1 MIHFSDLPGKENS
14 ELLPADEY
22 KDIKSQGGISKAE
35 AKDFW
40 NDVFE
45 DESGLFEN
53 ELSEGELL
61 SEIFGRNEDEFDFDF
76 EIDKNVREILDEFEE
91 GKWNNLDESEQK
103 DLIKELASTISE
115 KLELDE
121 KPEITFYD
129 GPENSYGAYN
139 PGCNSVEINSK
150 NFQNP
155 IEVIDTVVH
164 ELRHA
169 YQYQRA
175 DKLETMEDMLYKVNL
190 DNYISPI
197 SLENGKYLFFTDYQD
212 QLVEAE
218 ARAFANLF
226 RN

>member
-1 MIHFSDLPGKENS
+1 MIHFYDLPEKENS
-14 ELLPADEY
+14 ELLPSDES
-22 KDIKSQGGISKAE
+22 KDIKSQGIISKAE
-35 AKDFW
+35 ANDFW

-45 DESGLFEN
+45 EQSGPFEN
-53 ELSEGELL
+53 ELSEEELFC
-61 SEIFGRNEDEFDFDF
+61 EIFGRSEDEFDFDF
-76 EIDKNVREILDEFEE
+76 DIDENVQEILDKFHED
-91 GKWNNLDESEQK
+91 KWNNLDESEQK
-103 DLIKELASTISE
+103 DLIKELATAISE

-139 PGCNSVEINSK
+139 PVSNLVEINSK

-155 IEVIDTVVH
+155 KEVIDTVAH

-169 YQYQRA
+169 YQCQRA
-175 DKLETMEDMLYKVNL
+175 DKLETMEDMLYKVNFN
-190 DNYISPI
+190 NYILP
-197 SLENGKYLFFTDYQD
+197 SLESGKYLFFTDYQD

>member
-1 MIHFSDLPGKENS
+1 MIHFSDLSGKEKS
-14 ELLPADEY
+14 ELLPADKY
-22 KDIKSQGGISKAE
+22 KDIKSQGGISKTE

-45 DESGLFEN
+45 DESALFDN
-53 ELSEGELL
+53 ELCEEELL

-76 EIDKNVREILDEFEE
+76 DIDKNVQEILDEFEE
-91 GKWNNLDESEQK
+91 DKWNNMDEWEQK
-103 DLIKELASTISE
+103 DLIKELATIISE

-121 KPEITFYD
+121 KPEITFFE
-129 GPENSYGAYN
+129 GPENSYGSYN
-139 PGCNSVEINSK
+139 PGYNLVEINSK

-155 IEVIDTVVH
+155 KEVIDTVTH
-164 ELRHA
+164 ELWHA

-218 ARAFANLF
+218 IK
-226 RN
+226 

>member
-1 MIHFSDLPGKENS
+1 MINFSDLPEMKESGEVLSNG
-14 ELLPADEY
+14 EY
-22 KDIKSQGGISKAE
+22 KDIKAESVSKSE
-35 AKDFW
+35 ANDFW

-45 DESGLFEN
+45 EQSGPFEN
-53 ELSEGELL
+53 ELSEEDLL
-61 SEIFGRNEDEFDFDF
+61 SKIYGRNEGEFDFDF
-76 EIDKNVREILDEFEE
+76 DIDGNVQEILDKFDED
-91 GKWNNLDESEQK
+91 KWNNMDESEQK
-103 DLIKELASTISE
+103 DLIKELATAISE

-121 KPEITFYD
+121 KPKITFCD
-129 GPENSYGAYN
+129 GSENSYGAYY
-139 PGCNSVEINSK
+139 PGSNSVEINSK

-155 IEVIDTVVH
+155 KEVIDTVAH

-197 SLENGKYLFFTDYQD
+197 SLENRKYLLFTDYQD
-212 QLVEAE
+212 QLVESE

>member
-1 MIHFSDLPGKENS
+1 MNFSDLLEKENS
-14 ELLPADEY
+14 EPLPSDEY
-22 KDIKSQGGISKAE
+22 KDIKTQGSISKAE
-35 AKDFW
+35 ANDFW

-45 DESGLFEN
+45 EELGPFEN
-53 ELSEGELL
+53 ELSEEELL

-76 EIDKNVREILDEFEE
+76 DIDENVQEILDKFDE
-91 GKWNNLDESEQK
+91 GKWKNLDDSEQK
-103 DLIKELASTISE
+103 DLIKELATAISE

-121 KPEITFYD
+121 KPEITFCD
-129 GPENSYGAYN
+129 GSENSYGSYN
-139 PGCNSVEINSK
+139 PGSNSVEINSK

-155 IEVIDTVVH
+155 KEVIDTVAH

-175 DKLETMEDMLYKVNL
+175 DKLETMEDLLYKVNL

-197 SLENGKYLFFTDYQD
+197 SLDGKYLSFTDYQD